1 MKILHSA
8 DWHLDSPLVGKTPEQ
23 SDYLR
28 AELLKIPDKVVS
40 LCKSEGCDM
49 MLLAGDLFDG
59 EYTKER
65 FHAVAS
71 ALRDAGVP
79 VFIAP
84 GNHDFCQP
92 NSVYLAE
99 SWPENVHIF
108 THPVMESVPLPE
120 LDCKVYGAGYEAMDC
135 PALLKDFHAEGSQRW
150 HIGILHSDPMQTSSP
165 YAPLTA
171 QQVKESGLHYLA
183 LGHIHK
189 GGSFRAGDVLCAWPG
204 CPMGRGYDEPEEKG
218 ILLVELSDTVQAR
231 FLPMNTPRFFDKNID
246 AGEDAVE
253 AVASLLPPVPTQDT
267 YRVTLTGYCPP
278 LDTAAIAAAFPHVPY
293 LELRDRT
300 LPEIDLWG
308 AVGEDT
314 LEGVYFKLL
323 QDGLNTDSEKLQRH
337 IKLAAKISRQILD
350 GQEVVLP

>member
-1 MKILHSA
+1 
-8 DWHLDSPLVGKTPEQ
+8 
-23 SDYLR
+23 
-28 AELLKIPDKVVS
+28 
-40 LCKSEGCDM
+40 
-49 MLLAGDLFDG
+49 
-59 EYTKER
+59 
-65 FHAVAS
+65 
-71 ALRDAGVP
+71 
-79 VFIAP
+79 
-84 GNHDFCQP
+84 
-92 NSVYLAE
+92 
-99 SWPENVHIF
+99 
-108 THPVMESVPLPE
+108 
-120 LDCKVYGAGYEAMDC
+120 
-135 PALLKDFHAEGSQRW
+135 
-150 HIGILHSDPMQTSSP
+150 
-165 YAPLTA
+165 
-171 QQVKESGLHYLA
+171 
-183 LGHIHK
+183 
-189 GGSFRAGDVLCAWPG
+189 
-204 CPMGRGYDEPEEKG
+204 MGRGYDEPEEKG

>member
-1 MKILHSA
+1 MSDETIAANNALSA
-8 DWHLDSPLVGKTPEQ
+8 MGQ
-23 SDYLR
+23 SL
-28 AELLKIPDKVVS
+28 
-40 LCKSEGCDM
+40 G
-49 MLLAGDLFDG
+49 
-59 EYTKER
+59 
-65 FHAVAS
+65 S
-71 ALRDAGVP
+71 A
-79 VFIAP
+79 
-84 GNHDFCQP
+84 
-92 NSVYLAE
+92 
-99 SWPENVHIF
+99 
-108 THPVMESVPLPE
+108 
-120 LDCKVYGAGYEAMDC
+120 
-135 PALLKDFHAEGSQRW
+135 
-150 HIGILHSDPMQTSSP
+150 
-165 YAPLTA
+165 APLTA

-278 LDTAAIAAAFPHVPY
+278 LDTAAIAAAFPHVPH

-323 QDGLNTDSEKLQRH
+323 QDVLNTAFSGCFSSDRTISEYNDLIWHLNALKL
-337 IKLAAKISRQILD
+337 
-350 GQEVVLP
+350 